1 VEKFNQDFQRNFY
14 RLMRMRR
21 GNFGSLEDQAQ
32 ALTNN
37 TKSKFTQKTPEE
49 ALKTPDSQLV
59 GGYNKGRQQSK
70 PYKARKPRVGDKCR
84 HLVKLR
90 KNIKPILTIKGQ
102 ARLYKSYHGRHFTKQ
117 TYTIVKIQNDR
128 DREPTKAQLDA
139 MTAGERKA
147 ALKPTLYFV
156 NGRWYHRDQIM
167 LITGTDAETERQIAA
182 RKR

>member
-1 VEKFNQDFQRNFY
+1 MMKNKW
-14 RLMRMRR
+14 
-21 GNFGSLEDQAQ
+21 
-32 ALTNN
+32 
-37 TKSKFTQKTPEE
+37 TKKTPEE
-49 ALKTPDSQLV
+49 ALKTEDSVLS
-59 GGYNKGRQQSK
+59 GGHQRGRQKNK
-70 PYKARKPRVGDKCR
+70 PYRGRAPKVGDKVR